1 MHIEWLMHLLKI
13 VIKAYVFATFFKI
26 TYEFKYQNT
35 SDCMKKGFIKT
46 RFNPNIKFTKATV
59 KK

>member
-35 SDCMKKGFIKT
+35 SDCMKEDS
-46 RFNPNIKFTKATV
+46 
-59 KK
+59 